1 MTQIVFAAR
10 VFAHAKELEC
20 IKKLMTDGGM
30 PSKEEKKTLKSNVR
44 MELEDGARGCRQDC
58 VW

>member
-10 VFAHAKELEC
+10 VYAHAKELEC

-44 MELEDGARGCRQDC
+44 MELEDGARGC
-58 VW
+58 

>member
-10 VFAHAKELEC
+10 VFAHAKEFEC
-20 IKKLMTDGGM
+20 IKTLMTDGGM

-44 MELEDGARGCRQDC
+44 MELEDGARGC
-58 VW
+58 